1 MSLEEFTELAKY
13 IYANHGFRDFSGG
26 KTFIKYVR
34 CSFDT
39 RTNQVYSISL
49 DKVDFTTVNEN
60 RKRDLK
66 KWVYCYLRG
75 MDDGFDL
82 VRDDPEIDWK
92 NLLKDKK

>member
-1 MSLEEFTELAKY
+1 MTLEEFVELAKY
-13 IYANHGFRDFSGG
+13 VYANHGFTDFGNG
-26 KTFIKYVR
+26 KIHIKYVR

-39 RTNQVYSISL
+39 RTNEVYSITL

-66 KWVYCYLRG
+66 KWVYCYLKG
-75 MDDGFDL
+75 ESDGFDP